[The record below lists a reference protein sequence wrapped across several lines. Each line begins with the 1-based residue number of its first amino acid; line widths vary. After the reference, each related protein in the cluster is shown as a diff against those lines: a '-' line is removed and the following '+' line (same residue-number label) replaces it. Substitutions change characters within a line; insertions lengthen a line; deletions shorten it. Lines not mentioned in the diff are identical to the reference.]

1 MVILW
6 NYKRM
11 ILWFDLLEMV
21 AYWNCGNVIL
31 TWTPNILQLGWR
43 MYWRPLKQNYN
54 KSLAMSLL
62 EILYFSC
69 SLCVLRM
76 FFILE
81 GLWWKIFG
89 ALEACS
95 HTTSLI
101 CGFLK
106 FLEAFDFDSS
116 ELWDLG
122 RWFEWF
128 CFECSYL
135 RLKFLKFLEALGL
148 ILAKLLYF

>member
-1 MVILW
+1 
-6 NYKRM
+6 
-11 ILWFDLLEMV
+11 
-21 AYWNCGNVIL
+21 
-31 TWTPNILQLGWR
+31 
-43 MYWRPLKQNYN
+43 
-54 KSLAMSLL
+54 MSLL
-62 EILYFSC
+62 EILYPSC

-76 FFILE
+76 FFIFE

-116 ELWDLG
+116 EL
-122 RWFEWF
+122 
-128 CFECSYL
+128 
-135 RLKFLKFLEALGL
+135 
-148 ILAKLLYF
+148 